1 MELFKIGDT
10 DFTDYI
16 IASSYNVDAQNAYKE
31 WEDIFYNLHRD
42 KVKTRITGSFT
53 MSFANDEGA
62 FRDFVEL
69 IEAATVGDKTRLT
82 VYLNKK
88 GRQETREFYVTY
100 NPKIKSVENGNVM
113 YEDFNFSLEES

>member
-16 IASSYNVDAQNAYKE
+16 IAYNVDAQNAYKE

-82 VYLNKK
+82 QVLNNFLIKK
-88 GRQETREFYVTY
+88 
-100 NPKIKSVENGNVM
+100 
-113 YEDFNFSLEES
+113 